1 MSAQVISI
9 SHTSQLLLLLL
20 FVMVGHS
27 LVWLVCWRH
36 AWPITMWWCCFWL
49 FNAAAFCSSF
59 NVIFIIKK
67 SDENFYCAEERK
79 KGIFQMHPLLKE
91 QRREKGREREKGHWH
106 YMNINF
112 YMEGPFTPKTIIIKT
127 TITDS
132 NQQNNI

>member
-59 NVIFIIKK
+59 KVIFIIKK

-79 KGIFQMHPLLKE
+79 KGIFQMHPLLEE
-91 QRREKGREREKGHWH
+91 QRREKGRERERKRSLALYEYKLLYGRAIH
-106 YMNINF
+106 
-112 YMEGPFTPKTIIIKT
+112 TK
-127 TITDS
+127 
-132 NQQNNI
+132 NNNNKNNNNRFKSTK

>member
-59 NVIFIIKK
+59 KVIFIIKK

-91 QRREKGREREKGHWH
+91 QCREKGRERERSLALYEYKLLYGRAIH
-106 YMNINF
+106 
-112 YMEGPFTPKTIIIKT
+112 TK
-127 TITDS
+127 
-132 NQQNNI
+132 NNNNKNNNNRFKSTK